1 MFERTLVSALSA
13 LALCASAAAS
23 AQQSASSQAAAPSA
37 APRPATAVPVDT
49 ATDLTNGWALL
60 AEGKPAQA
68 AEKAAQVLKG
78 DPRSISG
85 LTLAIEADL
94 ARSGVEAALGQYEQW
109 LGSRTMEEPGV
120 VRRIAQASL
129 YMEAAQRQDT
139 AIRLQALRDLAA
151 AGDATAEAALSASLA
166 GGSGS
171 EARILAAR
179 GNQKAIAVLIAD
191 LKKQSTNTVLAID
204 ALGQSGSRQ
213 AIPVLVEQ
221 LSDPKAE
228 VRGSALSALGRLG
241 DKDVIQQIKPF
252 LADERAFVRTSAAG
266 ALYRLG
272 DDSGLQILQ
281 ELISQPIPSMRLA
294 AADAMSSRP
303 DGAWMALVRDL
314 TNAPEAEVRASA
326 ARLIAPHDPALATS
340 VLESLLTNENPA
352 IRDLA
357 ALLITDVPLDL
368 TTLRRLMRDTNRL
381 TRVRAAGRVL
391 VLTR

>member
-13 LALCASAAAS
+13 LALCASAAA
-23 AQQSASSQAAAPSA
+23 QQSSPQTPTPSTAS
-37 APRPATAVPVDT
+37 RPATAVSVDT

-60 AEGKPAQA
+60 ADGKAAPA
-68 AEKAAQVLKG
+68 AEKAAQVLKA
-78 DPRSISG
+78 DPRSIAG

-94 ARSGVEAALGQYEQW
+94 ARSGVDSALAQYERW

-120 VRRIAQASL
+120 VRRIALAAL
-129 YMEAAQRQDT
+129 HTEAAQRQDT

-151 AGDATAEAALSASLA
+151 TGDATAGAALSAALSA
-166 GGSGS
+166 GSGA
-171 EARILAAR
+171 EARILAAQ
-179 GNQKAIAVLIAD
+179 GNPKAISMLISD
-191 LKKQSTNTVLAID
+191 LRKQSTNTVLAID

-213 AIPVLVEQ
+213 AIPVLLEQ
-221 LSDPKAE
+221 LSDPKPE
-228 VRGSALSALGRLG
+228 VRGSALSALGKIG
-241 DKDVIQQIKPF
+241 DKDVIPQIKPF

-281 ELISQPIPSMRLA
+281 ELMSQPVPSMRLA

-303 DGAWMALVRDL
+303 DSAWMALVREL

-326 ARLIAPHDPALATS
+326 ARLIAPHDPALAAS

-357 ALLITDVPLDL
+357 AHMIIDVPFDL
-368 TTLRRLMRDTNRL
+368 TTLRRLMRDPNRL
-381 TRVRAAGRVL
+381 TRVQAAGRVL
-391 VLTR
+391 ALTK